1 MKTMND
7 LTLKYDPRQANPNM
21 INRFIRIFIYILV
34 GFAAAFLYRYLK
46 GNHMNKTGK
55 TIII

>member
-7 LTLKYDPRQANPNM
+7 LTLQYDPGQADPNM
-21 INRFIRIFIYILV
+21 KNRLIRIFIYILV

-46 GNHMNKTGK
+46 S
-55 TIII
+55 